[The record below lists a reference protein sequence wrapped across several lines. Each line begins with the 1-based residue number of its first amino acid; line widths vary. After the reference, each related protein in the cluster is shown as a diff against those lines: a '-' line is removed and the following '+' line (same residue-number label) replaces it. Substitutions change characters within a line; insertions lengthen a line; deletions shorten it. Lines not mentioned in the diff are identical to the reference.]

1 MLHGCEAWSPTLR
14 EERRLRV
21 LWVFENR
28 ILRRIVG
35 PKRDAN
41 GEWRRLHNKELH
53 SLYRSPNIVRAI
65 KSRWL
70 RWAGYVA
77 IMEEG
82 KSALKILT
90 GKPTEKRSLGRPRR
104 KWENNIRMDAKE
116 ISINTSSSVELEIRV
131 RILIQARIYFLKLKF
146 FFYCLL
152 FLLVIQ
158 YFPRIK
164 MNILNS
170 IL

>member
-1 MLHGCEAWSPTLR
+1 MC
-14 EERRLRV
+14 
-21 LWVFENR
+21 
-28 ILRRIVG
+28 
-35 PKRDAN
+35 
-41 GEWRRLHNKELH
+41 RRLHSEAFQ
-53 SLYRSPNIVRAI
+53 SLYGSSNINTAI
-65 KSRWL
+65 KSRRL
-70 RWAGYVA
+70 RWAGHVA
-77 IMEEG
+77 RMEDG
-82 KSALKILT
+82 MSTLKILT